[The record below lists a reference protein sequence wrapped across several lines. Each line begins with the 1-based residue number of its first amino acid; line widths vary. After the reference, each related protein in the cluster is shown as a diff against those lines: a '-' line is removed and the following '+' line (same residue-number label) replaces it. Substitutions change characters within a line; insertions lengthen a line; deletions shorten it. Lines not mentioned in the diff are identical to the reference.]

1 MKERTWLKESLEAT
15 NERSLAGG
23 QLKDPR
29 RRQSSDPL
37 DFQSSELAATKK
49 AET

>member
-1 MKERTWLKESLEAT
+1 MAKRVPRGKT

-37 DFQSSELAATKK
+37 DFQSSELAATEKV
-49 AET
+49 ET